1 MNISKFSKT
10 SGTVRIRIHIFP
22 CGSES
27 RRPFLMRILIINTAF
42 KCFFKTIHTSIW
54 YNHGWNYFFRAK
66 TVRIGK
72 WRWPPPKE
80 DGTAATAEGFFEFK
94 MRKMKEKG
102 WSNNFKPE
110 LSRIFSWSRLRFS
123 WILNMVEG
131 QRPLSK
137 VADRALL
144 LRGGCAFTTF
154 LLPSS
159 RLLKIKQNCL
169 KENLIWFGIVGPKS
183 PWLVQVGEGGGRNE
197 SLETSEEIQGIEWDQ
212 DFTHP
217 ELKRWDII
225 NDILAIFAKGTLSF
239 VSRRY
244 YVASKVR
251 KHYKHTVL

>member
-10 SGTVRIRIHIFP
+10 SGTVRIRIRIFP

-159 RLLKIKQNCL
+159 RLLKIKQN
-169 KENLIWFGIVGPKS
+169 KTSFGLELWVQSHPGWCRWVRGAGGTRAWRPARRFRASSGTRTS
-183 PWLVQVGEGGGRNE
+183 PTPSSRGG
-197 SLETSEEIQGIEWDQ
+197 TSSMI
-212 DFTHP
+212 
-217 ELKRWDII
+217 
-225 NDILAIFAKGTLSF
+225 S
-239 VSRRY
+239 
-244 YVASKVR
+244 
-251 KHYKHTVL
+251 